1 MGHSKEL
8 VTTMVIHE
16 NILMGLMPLS
26 LIGSVYLIMSA
37 NTAAAVYK
45 ACSLVS
51 GFYLAWALLNKFT
64 TKPYEKGHIPLGLC
78 FGGCAWV
85 QAHLGSDQ
93 IGGCLAIL
101 GAAGTWLAF
110 AIAGFTR
117 VFVWPASK
125 TAYVSK
131 KTLLWAHTLRLYF
144 ATSLCSWA
152 YFTYR
157 LVKAL

>member
-1 MGHSKEL
+1 MALHENVLMTLMPVSL
-8 VTTMVIHE
+8 VASIYVVTTADDVAA
-16 NILMGLMPLS
+16 LYKSCGL
-26 LIGSVYLIMSA
+26 VA
-37 NTAAAVYK
+37 
-45 ACSLVS
+45 

-78 FGGCAWV
+78 FGGCCGSKPTWV
-85 QAHLGSDQ
+85 QAITVPTSQSWVLPA
-93 IGGCLAIL
+93 LE
-101 GAAGTWLAF
+101 LAF

-117 VFVWPASK
+117 VFPWPASK

-144 ATSLCSWA
+144 AVSLCSWA

>member
-8 VTTMVIHE
+8 VTSMALHE
-16 NILMGLMPLS
+16 NVLMTLMP
-26 LIGSVYLIMSA
+26 V
-37 NTAAAVYK
+37 
-45 ACSLVS
+45 SLVAS
-51 GFYLAWALLNKFT
+51 IYVVTTADDVAALYESCGLVAGFYLAWALLNKFT

-78 FGGCAWV
+78 FGGCAWI
-85 QAHLGSDQ
+85 QTNMGPSHYGAY
-93 IGGCLAIL
+93 LAIV

-117 VFVWPASK
+117 VFPWPASK

-144 ATSLCSWA
+144 AVSLCSWA